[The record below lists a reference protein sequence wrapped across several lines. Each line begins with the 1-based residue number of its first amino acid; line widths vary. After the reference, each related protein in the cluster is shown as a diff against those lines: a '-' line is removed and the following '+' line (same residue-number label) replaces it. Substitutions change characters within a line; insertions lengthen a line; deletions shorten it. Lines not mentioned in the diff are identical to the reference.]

1 MAKKILF
8 LLHLP
13 PPVHGSSMVG
23 QFIKDSAII
32 NNSFKTD
39 YIDLG
44 TSKTIDEIGKN
55 PLGKVLRY
63 LSIIYQTLK
72 QLLVN
77 KPDLIYLA
85 MTAKGFGFYKDAVI
99 VLLVKCFRL
108 PLVLHFHNKGV
119 HTRQEKRFD
128 NFLYQKVFKNTK
140 VILLSKHLYYD
151 VKKYV
156 DEEDI
161 YYCPNGIPPIN
172 QDLVIKRQKNETP
185 KLLFLS
191 NLIASKGVIILLEA
205 LQILNKKGIDFT
217 CNFVGGEGDVTK
229 EIFTEKLKELQL
241 VNQVFYLGK
250 KYNSDKTAI
259 FNTSDIFVLPTF
271 YHNECFPL
279 VLLEASQFGLPMV
292 TTFEG
297 AIPEIV
303 KDGVNGFLVEQQNV
317 VDLANK
323 LEILIND
330 FPLRNRLGVAAK
342 EKYEESYTLKVFEK
356 NMFNILNSI

>member
-1 MAKKILF
+1 MTKKILF

-23 QFIKDSAII
+23 QFIKESDLI
-32 NNSFKTD
+32 NRNFETN

-55 PLGKVLRY
+55 PLGKILRY
-63 LSIIYQTLK
+63 LYIVFQTFK

-99 VLLVKCFRL
+99 VFLVKCFRV

-140 VILLSKHLYYD
+140 VILLSKHLYFD
-151 VKKYV
+151 IKTYV
-156 DEEDI
+156 DENDV

-172 QDLVIKRQKNETP
+172 KDSVTKRLKNETP

-191 NLIASKGVIILLEA
+191 NLIASKGVIVLLKA
-205 LQILNKKGIDFT
+205 LQILNKKGVDFT

-241 VNQVFYLGK
+241 INNVFL
-250 KYNSDKTAI
+250 
-259 FNTSDIFVLPTF
+259 F
-271 YHNECFPL
+271 
-279 VLLEASQFGLPMV
+279 
-292 TTFEG
+292 
-297 AIPEIV
+297 
-303 KDGVNGFLVEQQNV
+303 
-317 VDLANK
+317 
-323 LEILIND
+323 
-330 FPLRNRLGVAAK
+330 R
-342 EKYEESYTLKVFEK
+342 
-356 NMFNILNSI
+356 